1 MKSQC
6 TKAHCK
12 TAAGIDGRPAMIVC
26 ARDVKKKRQKK
37 TVKGLDTPA
46 KKSKYQE
53 IYEDSDSD
61 SSLLSVN
68 ELSDDE
74 IDDNPREQLFEFWK
88 SVSLPVP
95 ENDVKGKWFCAIY
108 ENGCRKSLYIGRAMK
123 RFLED
128 GDGPVTA
135 LELDCLMPRVGNDC
149 ILEGYPPGQGDPYMF
164 PIEDVL
170 GGFLAVQP
178 APQKKW
184 RVEDIYKMEA
194 FYEKVKDANR
204 KEWLQQFRL
213 EGSS

>member
-74 IDDNPREQLFEFWK
+74 TTHVNSYLSFGKVYRCLFPKTISKESGFVRSTK
-88 SVSLPVP
+88 TGA
-95 ENDVKGKWFCAIY
+95 E
-108 ENGCRKSLYIGRAMK
+108 SLYT
-123 RFLED
+123 L
-128 GDGPVTA
+128 V
-135 LELDCLMPRVGNDC
+135 EL
-149 ILEGYPPGQGDPYMF
+149 
-164 PIEDVL
+164 
-170 GGFLAVQP
+170 
-178 APQKKW
+178 
-184 RVEDIYKMEA
+184 
-194 FYEKVKDANR
+194 
-204 KEWLQQFRL
+204 
-213 EGSS
+213 